1 MSWIVGVDV
10 GGTFTDFFAF
20 EGGSG
25 QVRTWKRPSTPA
37 NPAEAI
43 IEGLREMAKA
53 HGIPLPEV
61 TRLCHGSTVA
71 TNALIQRRGAAVAL
85 VTTRGFRDVIEIGRQ
100 TRPSIYN
107 LWQDQPAPLVPGRRR
122 FELTERAMADGSVRT
137 PIDEA
142 DLKRVIG
149 EVRESGAAAVAVCL
163 LFSYL
168 RPDHEQQVGA
178 ALQEALPGVAIS
190 LSSAV
195 QPEFREFERFTT
207 TVVNAYLQPVLDAY
221 IASLLKR
228 VSEVV
233 PGAVVGINQSS
244 GGLMSLDTARAFPVR
259 MALSG
264 PAAGVVAVIEIL
276 RRAERPDAITL
287 DIGGTSADVAL
298 IQDCATELT
307 HGRDVD
313 GFPIRL
319 PMIDITTVGAGGGS
333 IAWFDVDGLFKVG
346 PQSAGAVPGPAC
358 YSKGGTLPAVSDA
371 NLVLGRL
378 PETLLNGAMTL
389 DRARAEA
396 ALHTV
401 ADPMGKTLEET
412 ALGILEIMTGN
423 MVRAIR
429 NVSVERGHDPRRFTL
444 VAFGGAGGLH
454 ARDVAAA
461 LGMAEVL
468 IPVAPGI
475 VCAQGLTDA
484 ELQEGFVLSR
494 VFPCTAATEADLRS
508 RLANLGSQA
517 RAWFDTERTP
527 AVARRIEYWL
537 DMRFFGQ
544 NYELSVQVGNGGG
557 EAGDAIEPLETILD
571 RFFAAHER
579 SYGYADR
586 SAPVEIVNCRAA
598 AHAALGAPRPAR
610 AASTLE
616 HTPTPDGSRR
626 VCFALDAI
634 LDSPAFR
641 REHLR
646 PGDII
651 LGPAVV
657 DQMDATTVIFPGDVA
672 RVDAFGN
679 LLVTIGYSHD

>member
-1 MSWIVGVDV
+1 MGWIVGVDV

-20 EGGSG
+20 EEGGG

-43 IEGLREMAKA
+43 IDGLREMSAA
-53 HGIPLPEV
+53 HGISLPQV
-61 TRLCHGSTVA
+61 GRLCHGSTVA
-71 TNALIQRRGAAVAL
+71 TNALIQRRGAPVAM
-85 VTTRGFRDVIEIGRQ
+85 VTTKGFRDVIEIGRQ
-100 TRPSIYN
+100 TRPAIYD
-107 LWQDQPAPLVPGRRR
+107 LWKDQPAPLVPGRRR
-122 FELTERAMADGSVRT
+122 FELDERIMADGSERRPVHSAELAGV
-137 PIDEA
+137 IDE
-142 DLKRVIG
+142 
-149 EVRESGAAAVAVCL
+149 VRRSGASAVAVCL

-168 RPDHEQQVGA
+168 SPDHERQVGE
-178 ALQEALPGVAIS
+178 ALHQALPGVAIS
-190 LSSAV
+190 LSSSV

-207 TVVNAYLQPVLDAY
+207 TVVNAYLQPVLDDY
-221 IASLLKR
+221 IASLRHR
-228 VSEVV
+228 VDEVV

-244 GGLMSLDTARAFPVR
+244 GGLMSLETARAFPVR

-276 RRAERPDAITL
+276 RRAECPDAITL

-358 YSKGGTLPAVSDA
+358 YCKGGTLPTVSDA

-378 PETLLNGAMTL
+378 PEKLLNGAMTL
-389 DRARAEA
+389 DRGRAEA

-401 ADPMGKTLEET
+401 ADPMGKSLEET

-454 ARDVAAA
+454 AHDVAAA

-468 IPVAPGI
+468 IPPAPGI
-475 VCAQGLTDA
+475 LCAQGLTDA
-484 ELQEGFVLSR
+484 ELQESFVLSR
-494 VFPCTAATEADLRS
+494 VFPCSEATEPVLRE
-508 RLANLGSQA
+508 RLAELGREA
-517 RAWFDTERTP
+517 RAWFATERAPT
-527 AVARRIEYWL
+527 AARRIEYWL

-544 NYELSVQVGNGGG
+544 NYELSVPVGDGG
-557 EAGDAIEPLETILD
+557 ESGDEIASLETILA

-579 SYGYADR
+579 SYGFADR
-586 SAPVEIVNCRAA
+586 AAPVEIVNCRAT
-598 AHAALGAPRPAR
+598 AHAALGAPRPTR
-610 AASTLE
+610 AADLAEQS
-616 HTPTPDGSRR
+616 PAPAGVRQ
-626 VCFALDAI
+626 VCFARDAI
-634 LDSPAFR
+634 RETPAFR
-641 REHLR
+641 REKLR
-646 PGDII
+646 PGDVIT
-651 LGPAVV
+651 GPAVI

-679 LLVTIGYSHD
+679 LLVKIGHSHD